1 MLVLLAASRSVQAKA
16 SAKKN
21 KKSGAGPKSNDT
33 GSSTAPD
40 VAGGIG
46 SAASSARSAM
56 AELATA
62 ASVPESAHDWPGV
75 AEPEGRAK
83 KQNGQGKGSGSGTSN
98 GTAGGKKSATAGAK
112 KGAIATAPPA
122 SGSAAT
128 WLKAMGAKPVGKTGG
143 TGISVVRST
152 KQQPKKSSYATG
164 GSRLQCNDPR
174 PRSESPPPG
183 VPLRR
188 RGDDA
193 GDSGGGTIG
202 TAGASWATQGGAGF
216 KGGAGGSAEVS
227 RKGMSSG
234 HSRDDFPGLPG
245 SGAGGLGGSSSGRIE
260 GRSTGMLPASRASSA
275 SPAPPT
281 QQRPPSK
288 DDFPGLPMPAPAVPG
303 MERVEWGNSSSGG
316 GDRAGERQSGAGWA
330 AGSSGGG
337 GGGASNGGG
346 GKGAK
351 KKNKQK
357 AEKDALKGL
366 AFGFR

>member
-1 MLVLLAASRSVQAKA
+1 MLVILAASRSVQAKA

-33 GSSTAPD
+33 GSPTAPD
-40 VAGGIG
+40 VTAGIG

-75 AEPEGRAK
+75 AESEGRAK
-83 KQNGQGKGSGSGTSN
+83 KQNGRGKGSGPGTSN

-112 KGAIATAPPA
+112 KGAIATTLPAP
-122 SGSAAT
+122 GSAAT

-174 PRSESPPPG
+174 TRSESPPPG

-193 GDSGGGTIG
+193 GDSRGGTIG

-216 KGGAGGSAEVS
+216 KAGAGASGEVS

-245 SGAGGLGGSSSGRIE
+245 SGAVGLGGSSSGRIE
-260 GRSTGMLPASRASSA
+260 GRSAGMLPASRASSA
-275 SPAPPT
+275 SPAPPP

-288 DDFPGLPMPAPAVPG
+288 DDFPGLPMPAPVVPG

-316 GDRAGERQSGAGWA
+316 GDRGGAGRSGAG
-330 AGSSGGG
+330 SEVGGV
-337 GGGASNGGG
+337 GASNGGG